1 MEVKVGMRSDLRPT
15 GSAGARERARA
26 YGIGIQR
33 GFTLL
38 EMVLVLFLMALVA
51 SAGLMLTEG
60 VEDQAKY
67 DETKRRM
74 ELIRK
79 AIVGDPTRTINGAP
93 EIGGFVADMGRLPLC
108 VAELLDLGDEIMS
121 ATIPRTF
128 QSPCTDTVVIPEAHD
143 DANSGLTFGWRGPY
157 VQLLTDSDGQ
167 RRLRDGY
174 ENDDGSVN
182 FGWGFSNDNLE
193 IKMQSPGM
201 NGRFDGGT
209 PVDDFPQAPSV
220 ATAPA
225 LVNER
230 DYRARFQN
238 WNVIKISLE
247 NSGTTTITIDPNDL
261 RLVLS
266 FADVS
271 QPNAIGTDESATFPS
286 ATIVMP
292 STTSAGS
299 IAVASGNTLTVP
311 AGTTL
316 SGGNSL
322 SFASVGVVRCPA
334 GEFPV
339 SPNDTVTVPTGSS
352 QTGSSVNIGANG
364 TVSVPV
370 GSAVTLSTS
379 LTNPPDVIGQ
389 YSLILA
395 CNDPANPNAVDGKR
409 YDGDCTRYGT
419 DAAPVAYTPT
429 NQPYLFRAAPRGT
442 PILPPSPLTWTIK

>member
-1 MEVKVGMRSDLRPT
+1 MSCYPERYEMAVKVGMRSDLCPT

-93 EIGGFVADMGRLPLC
+93 EIVGFVADMGRLPNCLREL
-108 VAELLDLGDEIMS
+108 AEAFDCTSPGSPLPTS
-121 ATIPRTF
+121 AF
-128 QSPCTDTVVIPEAHD
+128 DS
-143 DANSGLTFGWRGPY
+143 NSGLLAGWRGPY
-157 VQLLTDSDGQ
+157 IALLPDSDGEL
-167 RRLRDGY
+167 RIRDGY
-174 ENDDGSVN
+174 ENDDGGVD
-182 FGWGFSNDNLE
+182 FGWGFSNDGTQIQL
-193 IKMQSPGM
+193 QSYGL
-201 NGRFDGGT
+201 NSVADGGT
-209 PVDDFPQAPSV
+209 PIDDYPVGASV
-220 ATAPA
+220 TVVTP
-225 LVNER
+225 LINPF
-230 DYRARFQN
+230 DYSVTFQSWASVTIRFANTGSNPVSIAQN
-238 WNVIKISLE
+238 S
-247 NSGTTTITIDPNDL
+247 L

-266 FADVS
+266 FADDS
-271 QPNAIGTDESATFPS
+271 QPGAIGTAESAPFPAAS
-286 ATIVMP
+286 LNTP
-292 STTSAGS
+292 SSMIS
-299 IAVASGNTLTVP
+299 VAVTNGQTLTVP
-311 AGTTL
+311 SGTTL
-316 SGGNSL
+316 SGSALSIAAGDLVFDAGTNHRITLSASSGAEVPAGSTITGTQVTIGSDGFVELPSSTQLTLISPFASLPDTMGHFSL
-322 SFASVGVVRCPA
+322 SIV
-334 GEFPV
+334 
-339 SPNDTVTVPTGSS
+339 
-352 QTGSSVNIGANG
+352 
-364 TVSVPV
+364 
-370 GSAVTLSTS
+370 
-379 LTNPPDVIGQ
+379 
-389 YSLILA
+389 